1 MKVQT
6 VKEFNQ
12 TQKSLFKQKLKIIRL
27 NQKSKK
33 PSLFS
38 KSLYLTNFLHMYKI
52 KKVPDSTKYLSH
64 SALNVPKNINLID
77 SQKSANKIIKN
88 IKFRNQDRYD
98 VSNSIKNLKNNNSTN
113 PNSCKNRSDINEQY
127 SIYEDN
133 IKLKTK
139 INKLKIELFFA
150 KNLNKK
156 KDEEI
161 KELYQY
167 LEDAKF
173 FLKKQKSNYYLK
185 KIDIEKKIM
194 ILKDS
199 FENIFSKLREKSE
212 ENNSLLKQIKNIDIE
227 NITYENEEYLNILKD
242 KSKILES
249 KNKINL
255 ELQKKV
261 DKSFWKREKFISNDA
276 FLEKLKFNC
285 NKKYTIIEQLNK
297 QAYILMKKVDEIKS
311 QKNQIMRRNY
321 TIKNENLKLL
331 GDKKDLE
338 EYLMKKAEIEK
349 KISVYKKKSEDL
361 VFKVNDNERY
371 IKSFLNSQKST
382 EKDKI
387 SDFEYIPHLEPNP
400 EENKEKQVYLYE
412 SLIQDSKKKQ
422 KKLIKI
428 INDIIENTSS
438 NATNNN
444 INNDINNNINNNS
457 KIFNEDINYNYD
469 FNEISIEDKDAKMK
483 EFQFLLNL
491 MFYIKN
497 ITKEKITNI
506 LLNYKTESFYIGNLN
521 EKDNFIKELTVEIL
535 RTINNKKDINNL
547 TEILLYLFQTKY
559 NNNKILFLD
568 KVVDD
573 IYVLDN
579 LNKLPFIKEK
589 ENELFLKLEN
599 IYLDKINSLTEKMNE
614 IKQEKILYEK
624 LKSIFIEEELYN
636 ENHEEKVKI
645 FQFFIYILKK
655 RETTSN
661 QSYSLVELS
670 VKDILEFLYDISSK
684 DDEEKIQY
692 DDFIKALKNML
703 EEKKKNFDEIFGKD
717 EFINISKFT
726 DILNKNNFRIEDENF
741 DLNNFL
747 QKLKSDENS
756 DKIDVEL
763 LKKDLDNI

>member
-64 SALNVPKNINLID
+64 SALNIPKNINLID

-173 FLKKQKSNYYLK
+173 FLKKPKNNYYLK

-276 FLEKLKFNC
+276 FLEKLKFNY
-285 NKKYTIIEQLNK
+285 NKKYTIVEQLNK
-297 QAYILMKKVDEIKS
+297 KAYILKKKVDEIKS
-311 QKNQIMRRNY
+311 QKNKIMRRNY

-371 IKSFLNSQKST
+371 IKSFLNSQKSN

-422 KKLIKI
+422 KNLIKI

-438 NATNNN
+438 NASNNN
-444 INNDINNNINNNS
+444 INNEINNNINNNS

-614 IKQEKILYEK
+614 IKQERILYEK

-703 EEKKKNFDEIFGKD
+703 EEKKKNFDEIFGKNK
-717 EFINISKFT
+717 FINISKFI
-726 DILNKNNFRIEDENF
+726 DILDKNNFRIEDENF

>member
-52 KKVPDSTKYLSH
+52 KKVPDSTKYLGH
-64 SALNVPKNINLID
+64 SALNIPKNINLID